1 MKPEHLEVL
10 SALFDGERVDPSLL
24 AEALADHDAAGVL
37 ADFADLRVLARAD
50 APEPSDA
57 FYARMARLLRRA
69 GLRDRVARVL
79 RPAAAA
85 ALMFAAGAAGF
96 MLRPGIGRQPTAAT
110 PSLVTPLRPAT
121 AVVTAAPPPAPA
133 SVGPDTR
140 IRRDRDAPPA
150 SALRL
155 RFAHWQE
162 TGAGS
167 GHSPE

>member
-1 MKPEHLEVL
+1 MKPEHYEVL
-10 SALFDGERVDPSLL
+10 STLFDGERVDPSLL

-37 ADFADLRVLARAD
+37 ADFADLRMLARAD
-50 APEPSDA
+50 VPEPSDA
-57 FYARMARLLRRA
+57 FYMRMARLLRRT

-85 ALMFAAGAAGF
+85 ALLLAAGAAGF
-96 MLRPGIGRQPTAAT
+96 VLRPVTGRPPTAAT
-110 PSLVTPLRPAT
+110 PPRATPLRPAT
-121 AVVTAAPPPAPA
+121 AVATMPPPAA
-133 SVGPDTR
+133 AVGPDTR
-140 IRRDRDAPPA
+140 VRRGTNPPPA

-167 GHSPE
+167 GHVPE